1 MDQFLLFLAGLA
13 GGFIAG
19 LLGIGGGMVFIIVLP
34 FALLEIGVP
43 ESEIVQYTIANS
55 LFGTFFASL
64 SGNIAHVRTKTFYLR
79 EVLYIGISG
88 AVASVL
94 FLRYVVNTPYY
105 SKPIFNVFLIVFL
118 SFLLIRS
125 YFIKEKKGEEG
136 KTKRNPLIVSGSL
149 AGAISSL
156 SGLGGGTVVIPML
169 NNYFRFDVK
178 KAKSI
183 SIGMILISTGAN
195 VIYNMW
201 ATPMYDI
208 NYYNYG
214 YIVMP
219 IAISLSLGVMLA
231 APVGVITSL
240 KMSSKKLK
248 LVFAIFVAMIIVDK
262 SIELISML
270 WD

>member
-1 MDQFLLFLAGLA
+1 
-13 GGFIAG
+13 
-19 LLGIGGGMVFIIVLP
+19 MVFIIVLP

-64 SGNIAHVRTKTFYLR
+64 SGNITHVRTKTFFLR

-88 AVASVL
+88 AVVSVL

-105 SKPIFNVFLIVFL
+105 SKPIFNAFLVVFLT
-118 SFLLIRS
+118 FLLVRS
-125 YFIKEKKGEEG
+125 YFIAEKKGAQG
-136 KTKRNPLIVSGSL
+136 KTKRNPLILSGSL
-149 AGAISSL
+149 AGAVSAL

-169 NNYFRFDVK
+169 NNFFRFDVK

-195 VIYNMW
+195 VIYNMM

-208 NYYNYG
+208 QYYNYG

-231 APVGVITSL
+231 APVGVLTSL
-240 KMSSKKLK
+240 KMSSKNLR

-270 WD
+270 WV